1 MFYWRFFVYE
11 NFKYFVRIYYV
22 LKFEMEKRIEEFLK
36 LVGFWE
42 RWNDFVMSYLCGMK
56 QRFVIVK
63 VLINDFEV
71 FFFDE
76 FIFGLD
82 VQSVFFVRDFV
93 KRFVK
98 EEGKIVF
105 LIIYYMVEVEEFC
118 DRIVIIDYGRI
129 IVFDIFEGLKKF
141 VKDEE
146 IVEIVVREFN
156 LVFFEKFFWK
166 FVVVQSI
173 EERIVFRG
181 SVDEEDFL
189 KLVEWFVKNQVKVV
203 FVERKELMF
212 EDVFIKLIGRGLRD

>member
-1 MFYWRFFVYE
+1 M
-11 NFKYFVRIYYV
+11 
-22 LKFEMEKRIEEFLK
+22 
-36 LVGFWE
+36 
-42 RWNDFVMSYLCGMK
+42 
-56 QRFVIVK
+56 
-63 VLINDFEV
+63 
-71 FFFDE
+71 
-76 FIFGLD
+76 
-82 VQSVFFVRDFV
+82 

-166 FVVVQSI
+166 FVVV
-173 EERIVFRG
+173 
-181 SVDEEDFL
+181 
-189 KLVEWFVKNQVKVV
+189 
-203 FVERKELMF
+203 
-212 EDVFIKLIGRGLRD
+212 